1 MKYYEPQMFM
11 SSDDFEHD
19 GMDEEVSVYFTPE
32 DIPGE
37 VTEVS
42 LEASEDG
49 ELWIKE
55 SEVSNSHCITLYPSP
70 IQDDYSTLI
79 PVYVN
84 FVRVVP

>member
-1 MKYYEPQMFM
+1 MKYYEPQMFIA
-11 SSDDFEHD
+11 SDDFELD
-19 GMDEEVSVYFTPE
+19 GIDEEVHVYFTAE
-32 DIPGE
+32 DICGE

-42 LEASEDG
+42 LEAAEDG

-55 SEVSNSHCITLYPSP
+55 SEVSSSHCITLYPSP

-84 FVRVVP
+84 FIRVVG